1 MMAALSAASLFLIL
15 RILLVTLWPASLV
28 DAVPRPQGEAP
39 TPAADGYWL
48 ANIPRNGKVVYGDS
62 SFKIFRNVKEYGA
75 KGKLCMVTV
84 KFIKL
89 TQDR

>member
-1 MMAALSAASLFLIL
+1 MAVLSATSLFLIL

-28 DAVPRPQGEAP
+28 DAVPRPQGDAP
-39 TPAADGYWL
+39 APAADGYWL
-48 ANIPRNGKVVYGDS
+48 ANIARNGKPAYGDP

-75 KGKLCMVTV
+75 KGKFHMVTG
-84 KFIKL
+84 KILKL